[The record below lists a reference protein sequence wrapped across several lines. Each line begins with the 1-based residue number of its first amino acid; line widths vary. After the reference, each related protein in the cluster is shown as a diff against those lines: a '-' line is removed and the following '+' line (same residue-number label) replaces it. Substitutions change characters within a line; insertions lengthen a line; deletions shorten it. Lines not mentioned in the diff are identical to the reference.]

1 MQTKLKS
8 IELEVID
15 EIFDMKSGYV
25 LDFTNRTFE
34 EFFSDELNIEIY
46 HDKYD
51 ADGSSKA
58 KRLRCLL
65 KVATDQERVKILI
78 SLWKYRTRLVKR
90 NKLPEIDIHLI
101 EDFSSLLQRIGGE
114 LPELKKAPPTNGCK
128 IDPKICEHLLN
139 RLVSLSELSP
149 IQRGFAF
156 EKFLFDLF
164 NAYGLSA
171 KSSFRVVGEQID
183 GSFEIHSNI
192 YLLEA
197 KWTNKP
203 VDAATLR
210 AFNAKVEEKAF
221 WSRGLFISDCGFST
235 DGLIAFGKGKR
246 VICMDGLDLSDMLQ
260 NNIHLSEVIAKKS
273 RYAAETG
280 MPFVRNRD
288 L

>member
-8 IELEVID
+8 TELEIID

-34 EFFSDELNIEIY
+34 EFFSDELSIEIY
-46 HDKYD
+46 HPKYD
-51 ADGSSKA
+51 TDGSSKA

-65 KVATDQERVKILI
+65 KITTDQERVKILI
-78 SLWKYRTRLVKR
+78 ALWKYRTRLVKR
-90 NKLPEIDIHLI
+90 NKIPEIDIHLT
-101 EDFSSLLQRIGGE
+101 EDFSSLIQRIGGE
-114 LPELKKAPPTNGCK
+114 LPEFKQKTPINSCE

-139 RLVSLSELSP
+139 RLVALSGVSP

-171 KSSFRVVGEQID
+171 KSSFRVIGEQID
-183 GSFEIHSNI
+183 GSFEINSNI

-221 WSRGLFISDCGFST
+221 WSRGLFISECGFST
-235 DGLIAFGKGKR
+235 DGLTAFGKGKR

-280 MPFVRNRD
+280 MPFVRIRD